1 MMVCVTKQSKLKR
14 KILFKLNTLVSIV
27 VNTTVAMA
35 NDDHDAKNRLLF
47 EKLTPST
54 FPVW

>member
-35 NDDHDAKNRLLF
+35 NDDLDAENVFSSKN
-47 EKLTPST
+47 
-54 FPVW
+54 